1 MGKKGDLSKFE
12 RGMVVGARRASLSIS
27 QSAQLLGFSHTTISR
42 VYKEWCEKGKTSSMR
57 QSCGRKCL
65 VDARGQR
72 RMGRLIQADRGATLT
87 EITTRYKRGMCGDAR
102 AGREEEEEEEEEEE
116 TCPLSHIP
124 GLLLMAKNTLSS
136 RFRGVDID
144 EYDENKFV
152 DEQDEAAE
160 QQQEPDACE
169 VDQLIGQYPSAAFT
183 AIIQ

>member
-1 MGKKGDLSKFE
+1 
-12 RGMVVGARRASLSIS
+12 
-27 QSAQLLGFSHTTISR
+27 
-42 VYKEWCEKGKTSSMR
+42 
-57 QSCGRKCL
+57 
-65 VDARGQR
+65 
-72 RMGRLIQADRGATLT
+72 
-87 EITTRYKRGMCGDAR
+87 
-102 AGREEEEEEEEEEE
+102 
-116 TCPLSHIP
+116 
-124 GLLLMAKNTLSS
+124 MAKNTLSS